1 MVYEPIVEYQLNC
14 PNCGTKFNEAAN
26 ATSSSSVATNREISA
41 IICAVCHYDLTE
53 AATKELTQPPQ
64 SSAELENLVHDL
76 LLGARTNGV
85 DPAEIV
91 QVLRDELEFA
101 AELAGTGRRFSVQV
115 IDLGS
120 EEQSGGIQLALR
132 NNRDLINSRSFEL

>member
-1 MVYEPIVEYQLNC
+1 MIYEPIVEHQLNC
-14 PNCGTKFNEAAN
+14 PNCGTKFNEAAT
-26 ATSSSSVATNREISA
+26 ATSSSRVATNWEVSTM
-41 IICAVCHYDLTE
+41 ICAVCHYDLTE
-53 AATKELTQPPQ
+53 TATKELTQPQ

-76 LLGARTNGV
+76 LLGARTSGV

-115 IDLGS
+115 IDLGP
-120 EEQSGGIQLALR
+120 EEQSGGIQLALN